1 MGKVL
6 VICGATASGK
16 TSLAVSCAEK
26 LNTEII
32 SADSML
38 VYKGMDIGTAKPS
51 KDEKRGVK
59 HHLIDVIE
67 PTASFSV
74 SDYEKAAL
82 PLVEKLLAE
91 GKTPVICGGT
101 GFYIQSLLYKSQFGG
116 VGANAEVREKYEG
129 LARDYGVKY
138 VHELLAK
145 VDKESA
151 EKLHANDVKRV
162 IRALEIYEITGK
174 PKSEQ
179 KDEQIPRFDFTAV
192 SIEYPRETLYERI
205 NLRVEQMFAN
215 GLLEEVQSLLRQGVT
230 IDMQAMQ
237 GIGYK
242 EVAEGLQNGWTQA
255 EMIELIQKN
264 TRNYA
269 KRQQTFFKR
278 MQNHVLL
285 SPSEATAERVIELL
299 EN

>member
-51 KDEKRGVK
+51 KKEKRGVK

-129 LARDYGVKY
+129 LARDYGVEY

-230 IDMQAMQ
+230 IDMQSMQ

>member
-91 GKTPVICGGT
+91 G
-101 GFYIQSLLYKSQFGG
+101 
-116 VGANAEVREKYEG
+116 
-129 LARDYGVKY
+129 
-138 VHELLAK
+138 
-145 VDKESA
+145 
-151 EKLHANDVKRV
+151 
-162 IRALEIYEITGK
+162 
-174 PKSEQ
+174 
-179 KDEQIPRFDFTAV
+179 
-192 SIEYPRETLYERI
+192 
-205 NLRVEQMFAN
+205 
-215 GLLEEVQSLLRQGVT
+215 
-230 IDMQAMQ
+230 
-237 GIGYK
+237 
-242 EVAEGLQNGWTQA
+242 
-255 EMIELIQKN
+255 
-264 TRNYA
+264 
-269 KRQQTFFKR
+269 
-278 MQNHVLL
+278 
-285 SPSEATAERVIELL
+285 
-299 EN
+299 